1 MRTLRYQTVFLM
13 VLLITTI
20 AMLSFV
26 SSAASPVGYWKLD
39 EGTGTTATDSSY
51 NNNVGNIFG
60 ATWVDGKIGK
70 ALSFDGDN
78 DFVMVSNTSEITPNT
93 FSISVCVK
101 FNSIP
106 AVGQYYGWSAAY
118 ILSNGID
125 DHQAGNYGLA
135 LVRNTQDP
143 LISFLVSFGG
153 QPYVITA
160 REPAVVGRWYYLVAS
175 YDGIDM
181 KLYVDGEVA
190 NQKTVSLQR
199 TSNPGNIQ
207 LGALKTPN
215 YEYWLDGI
223 IDEVS
228 IWNYALAQSEI
239 TEQTKALGFSSN
251 QPTLSSSTQPSS
263 SNSSP
268 NPTPISSP
276 YPTGTLLTIKPQPST
291 PFDSSLILIAIIA
304 SLIVISLLGLVVVRQ
319 KQNRRSNTK
328 QLKNS
333 YDTPSATRLNTP
345 NLTAQESLDY
355 VFISHVE
362 KDSDIAFEIAQGLEH
377 AGYRT
382 WYYERDS
389 VPGVSYLLQ
398 TGQAIEQSKAM
409 IVLISPH
416 SLNSNQVTKE
426 VIRAHESGKPFIP
439 ILRNISHLEFQNR
452 QPEWRE
458 AIGSATSI
466 IIPEK
471 GIIVILHRLIEG
483 LKLLGVQKN
492 IA

>member
-1 MRTLRYQTVFLM
+1 MRTFRYIAVFLM
-13 VLLITTI
+13 LLLIAPI
-20 AMLSFV
+20 AMLPLG
-26 SSAASPVGYWKLD
+26 SSTASPVGYWKLD
-39 EGTGTTATDSSY
+39 EGTGTTTADSSS
-51 NNNVGNIFG
+51 NSKVATIFG

-70 ALSFDGDN
+70 ALSFDGVD
-78 DFVMVSNTSEITPNT
+78 DYVVVSNTSEITPNA

-101 FNSIP
+101 FNSFP
-106 AVGQYYGWSAAY
+106 AVGQYRGWSAAY

-135 LVRNTQDP
+135 LQRNTQDP
-143 LISFLVSFGG
+143 LISFLISFGG
-153 QPYVITA
+153 QPYVISA
-160 REPAVVGRWYYLVAS
+160 SEPAVVGRWYYLVAS

-181 KLYVDGEVA
+181 KLYVDGQVA
-190 NQKTVSLQR
+190 SQKTVSLQR
-199 TSNPGNIQ
+199 PSNPGNIQ

-228 IWNYALAQSEI
+228 IWNYALTQSEI
-239 TEQTKALGFSSN
+239 TEQAKALGFSSN
-251 QPTLSSSTQPSS
+251 QPTTSSSPQPAS

-268 NPTPISSP
+268 NPTSISSP
-276 YPTGTLLTIKPQPST
+276 YPTETLVSVKPQPST
-291 PFDSSLILIAIIA
+291 PFDSSLILIAVTV
-304 SLIVISLLGLVVVRQ
+304 SLIVVSLLGLFVVRQ
-319 KQNRRSNTK
+319 KQNRSSNTK
-328 QLKNS
+328 QLKNTQ
-333 YDTPSATRLNTP
+333 DTPSTTRLNMQT
-345 NLTAQESLDY
+345 LTAQESLDY

-389 VPGVSYLLQ
+389 VPGASYLLQ
-398 TGQAIEQSKAM
+398 TAQAIEQSKAM
-409 IVLISPH
+409 ILLISPH

-439 ILRNISHLEFQNR
+439 ILCNISHLEFQNR

-466 IIPEK
+466 TIPEK

-483 LKLLGVQKN
+483 LKLLGVKKN
-492 IA
+492 ID